1 MTLAE
6 ELERA
11 AEAAAQHADPQER
24 VAAVMAAEPGR
35 GVRVYVV
42 ALEREETHAYLALD
56 GDLVPTDDRRLVRD
70 AVTMIGLA
78 ELAEE
83 VSGAIAAD
91 ELDGP
96 FAEAQRRLAESGHTE
111 AAEAAAAVRR
121 ALAQVASAAEGP
133 RVATPGYLDRVG
145 AAAMTLGA
153 VLEAYRDHAA
163 RVSDTG
169 AGPEVEAAWAALA
182 AASRA
187 GDPAGF
193 AQAMTAAGGAVES
206 LADDVLGRLRA
217 PLV

>member
-6 ELERA
+6 ELELA
-11 AEAAAQHADPQER
+11 AEVAAEHAEPTER
-24 VAAVMAAEPGR
+24 VAAVMAAEPGS
-35 GVRVYVV
+35 GSRVYVV
-42 ALEREETHAYLALD
+42 ALEREENHAYLALD
-56 GDLVPTDDRRLVRD
+56 GNLVPTDDRRLVRD

-83 VSGAIAAD
+83 VSGAVAAD
-91 ELDGP
+91 ELDGL
-96 FAEAQRRLAESGHTE
+96 FADAERRLADAGDED
-111 AAEAAAAVRR
+111 AAESAAAVRS
-121 ALAQVASAAEGP
+121 ALAELSVAAEGP

-206 LADDVLGRLRA
+206 LADDVLGRLRR

>member
-1 MTLAE
+1 VTLAE
-6 ELERA
+6 ELELA
-11 AEAAAQHADPQER
+11 AEAAAEHAEATER

-35 GVRVYVV
+35 GSRVYVV
-42 ALEREETHAYLALD
+42 ALEREENHAYLALD
-56 GDLVPTDDRRLVRD
+56 GNLVPTDDRRLVRD

-83 VSGAIAAD
+83 VSGAVAAD
-91 ELDGP
+91 ELDGL
-96 FAEAQRRLAESGHTE
+96 FADAERRLADAGHE
-111 AAEAAAAVRR
+111 DAAESAAAVRS
-121 ALAQVASAAEGP
+121 ALAELSVAAEGP

-163 RVSDTG
+163 RVSDSG

-206 LADDVLGRLRA
+206 LADDVLGRLRR